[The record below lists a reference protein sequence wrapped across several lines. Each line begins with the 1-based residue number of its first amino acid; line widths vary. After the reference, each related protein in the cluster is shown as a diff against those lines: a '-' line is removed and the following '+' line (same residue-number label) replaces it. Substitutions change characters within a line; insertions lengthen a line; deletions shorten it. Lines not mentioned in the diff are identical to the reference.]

1 MNNAIAICSN
11 GFSSNCSISSNNRNK
26 RSTIIITINKYQ
38 TELTLP
44 TKKTTTYVI
53 ESPQHAYNKNC
64 DIPDGYILS
73 NSENLLDVN
82 KIYNLSKIDKM
93 ASLKKNWNGY
103 GGKCFK
109 RKALQKFRSIIDS
122 LDIQPEIAPTGRG
135 SLYIQFENNTSS
147 LSFEV
152 FENSADKVLVPNGD
166 FSKLQSEHITE
177 DLEQSIKRAVD
188 KFYGRTRD

>member
-93 ASLKKNWNGY
+93 ASLKKIGM
-103 GGKCFK
+103 GM
-109 RKALQKFRSIIDS
+109 A
-122 LDIQPEIAPTGRG
+122 
-135 SLYIQFENNTSS
+135 EN
-147 LSFEV
+147 
-152 FENSADKVLVPNGD
+152 VLKEKHYKNFVP
-166 FSKLQSEHITE
+166 L
-177 DLEQSIKRAVD
+177 
-188 KFYGRTRD
+188 

>member
-122 LDIQPEIAPTGRG
+122 IYNQKLRQPVEEACIYNLKIIQAFYLLRCLKIVQT
-135 SLYIQFENNTSS
+135 
-147 LSFEV
+147 
-152 FENSADKVLVPNGD
+152 
-166 FSKLQSEHITE
+166 
-177 DLEQSIKRAVD
+177 
-188 KFYGRTRD
+188 KF